1 MKTITLLCLISITSG
16 HLLAMAGP
24 GAPDTIHKLF
34 HEEFPTIE
42 NPLFYREADTFGV
55 FFKTGINS
63 SERVFYNL
71 DGEMIKTVKYY
82 TENKLEPFIYERVKR
97 KYKGKAIFGI
107 TEIETTSEHF
117 YEIILQ
123 GDNRW
128 WVIKSDAMGFM
139 QIERRWRGNA
149 DNTAVN

>member
-55 FFKTGINS
+55 FLKQVLILLRES
-63 SERVFYNL
+63 
-71 DGEMIKTVKYY
+71 
-82 TENKLEPFIYERVKR
+82 FIIWMEK
-97 KYKGKAIFGI
+97 
-107 TEIETTSEHF
+107 
-117 YEIILQ
+117 
-123 GDNRW
+123 
-128 WVIKSDAMGFM
+128 
-139 QIERRWRGNA
+139 
-149 DNTAVN
+149 